1 MTAARG
7 SARTR
12 KGTAFVLGGGGLLGS
27 AEVGMLRALLERGV
41 KPDMIVGT
49 SIGAINGA
57 AIAARPDADGVADL
71 AQLWRE
77 VTASGV
83 FAGSLIRRVT
93 TLARTRTSL
102 HSNTGLRRLLERHLP
117 LHSIEDLPVRFEC
130 VAASIEAAA
139 EHWFTRGPLVD
150 AVLASAAVPGILP
163 PVVVRGEHFIDGGI
177 VNSIPVS
184 RAVALRAK
192 TIYVCHVGRIDSKLR
207 APRQP
212 LEVGLVAFEI
222 ARRHR
227 FHADMASLPDDV
239 EVHVLPTGDRTPARY
254 DSLASLRYRNFSRV
268 TERIDAAYAATARYL
283 DRLERRP

>member
-1 MTAARG
+1 VSTARG
-7 SARTR
+7 SAR

-41 KPDMIVGT
+41 KPDVIVGT

-57 AIAARPDADGVADL
+57 AMAARPDADGVADL

-77 VTASGV
+77 LTASGV
-83 FAGSLIRRVT
+83 FAGSVIRRVT

-102 HSNTGLRRLLERHLP
+102 HSSSGLRRLLERHLP
-117 LHSIEDLPVRFEC
+117 DSIEELPVRFEC

-163 PVVVRGEHFIDGGI
+163 PVAVGGEHFIDGGI

-192 TIYVCHVGRIDSKLR
+192 TVYVCHVGRIDSKLR
-207 APRQP
+207 VPRQP

-254 DSLASLRYRNFSRV
+254 DSLASLRYRDFSRV
-268 TERIDAAYAATARYL
+268 AERIDAAHAATARYL
-283 DRLERRP
+283 DRLEGGR